1 MTTVWTECEFAPSS
15 PGILSLR
22 VWPDGVRRAGACVRF
37 FLMVD
42 LRIAG
47 CDTANFDREVKK
59 SVLYLLIKPPLPS
72 ATALYVHF

>member
-15 PGILSLR
+15 PGIRSLR

-42 LRIAG
+42 L
-47 CDTANFDREVKK
+47 ANRGVRYCEFRSRGKK
-59 SVLYLLIKPPLPS
+59 VRTLFIDKAAPAS